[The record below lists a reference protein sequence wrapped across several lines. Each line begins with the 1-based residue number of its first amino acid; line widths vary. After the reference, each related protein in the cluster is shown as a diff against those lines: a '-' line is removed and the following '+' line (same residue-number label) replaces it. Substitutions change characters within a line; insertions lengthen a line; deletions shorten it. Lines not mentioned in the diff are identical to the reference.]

1 MEQISDCKKFDTFS
15 PEKFHT
21 NLHFHHELR

>member
-1 MEQISDCKKFDTFS
+1 MEQISDCEKFNTFS

-21 NLHFHHELR
+21 NLHFHHKLR